1 MTVAGSQ
8 YFSTDQLAKR
18 YGMHPDSIRRW
29 RYKGIG
35 PEYYEVSIYAVSYGD
50 PRVRYDLYKVLA
62 WEEANGITPIE
73 PFLLL
78 WQTPH
83 LTQNSESLTITAI
96 ETMHQKET

>member
-1 MTVAGSQ
+1 MTVAERQ

-35 PEYYEVSIYAVSYGD
+35 PEFYNLEGFAAIYGE
-50 PRVRYDLYKVLA
+50 PTIRYDLHKVLA

-73 PFLLL
+73 PF
-78 WQTPH
+78 
-83 LTQNSESLTITAI
+83 
-96 ETMHQKET
+96 

>member
-8 YFSTDQLAKR
+8 YFTTDQLARR

-35 PEYYEVSIYAVSYGD
+35 PEFYYELTNISLFLMAIPESDMTYH
-50 PRVRYDLYKVLA
+50 KVLA

-73 PFLLL
+73 PF
-78 WQTPH
+78 
-83 LTQNSESLTITAI
+83 
-96 ETMHQKET
+96 

>member
-35 PEYYEVSIYAVSYGD
+35 PEFYRLEGFAAIYGE
-50 PRVRYDLYKVLA
+50 PTIRYDLHKVLA

-73 PFLLL
+73 PF
-78 WQTPH
+78 
-83 LTQNSESLTITAI
+83 
-96 ETMHQKET
+96 

>member
-1 MTVAGSQ
+1 MTVAESQ

-35 PEYYEVSIYAVSYGD
+35 PGFYKLEGFAAIYGEVK
-50 PRVRYDLYKVLA
+50 VRYDLHKVLA

-73 PFLLL
+73 PF
-78 WQTPH
+78 
-83 LTQNSESLTITAI
+83 
-96 ETMHQKET
+96 

>member
-35 PEYYEVSIYAVSYGD
+35 PEFYKLEGFAAIYGEVKG
-50 PRVRYDLYKVLA
+50 RYDLHKVLA

-73 PFLLL
+73 PF
-78 WQTPH
+78 
-83 LTQNSESLTITAI
+83 
-96 ETMHQKET
+96 